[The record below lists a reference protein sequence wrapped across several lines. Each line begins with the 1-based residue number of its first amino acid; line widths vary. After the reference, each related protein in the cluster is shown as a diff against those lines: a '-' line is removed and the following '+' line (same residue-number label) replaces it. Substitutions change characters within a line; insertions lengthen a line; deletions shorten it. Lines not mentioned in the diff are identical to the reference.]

1 MDKPIPVYE
10 KDFYSDEFIRNP
22 YPEYKL
28 MREMGPVVYVE
39 KLGNFAFT
47 HYDSVKYALK
57 NNRIFINSN
66 GVAADEVG
74 SNFLKGNILSSDGS
88 VHSELRR
95 AMAPPL
101 MPKALKKLESKV
113 EVLVSN
119 LIDGLILRNESFDV
133 MKVLAPVLP
142 LEIVRGMIGLPE
154 FGQKNMLEW
163 ADAAFN
169 ILGVQNVRGKEG
181 ISKINEMRDFIKGK
195 IIRENIAQDTWIGRL
210 FHMLENDLIDPEHLP
225 IITRDYTT
233 PSLDTTISAI
243 GYLIWHLSQNPDQW
257 QQIREDKSK
266 ILTAINESIRLSS
279 PIRSFCR
286 TTSVEVDFRGFK
298 IPKGARVM
306 LLFAS
311 ANRDSTIFHSPNKF
325 DIKREKNEHLGFGH
339 GIHMCVG
346 KHLAILEISKL
357 LAALSDKVE
366 RIEAKRPKIYLNNT
380 INRLESLEVKF
391 IPLK

>member
-10 KDFYSDEFIRNP
+10 RDFYSDEFIRNP
-22 YPEYKL
+22 YPEYEL
-28 MREMGPVVYVE
+28 MRGMGPVVYVE

-133 MKVLAPVLP
+133 MKDLAPVLP

-243 GYLIWHLSQNPDQW
+243 GYLIWHLSQHPDQW
-257 QQIREDKSK
+257 QQIRKDKSK

-311 ANRDSTIFHSPNKF
+311 ANRDSKIFHNPNKF

>member
-22 YPEYKL
+22 YPEYEL

-133 MKVLAPVLP
+133 MKDLAPVLP

-195 IIRENIAQDTWIGRL
+195 IINTK
-210 FHMLENDLIDPEHLP
+210 
-225 IITRDYTT
+225 
-233 PSLDTTISAI
+233 
-243 GYLIWHLSQNPDQW
+243 LSFEP
-257 QQIREDKSK
+257 
-266 ILTAINESIRLSS
+266 
-279 PIRSFCR
+279 
-286 TTSVEVDFRGFK
+286 
-298 IPKGARVM
+298 
-306 LLFAS
+306 
-311 ANRDSTIFHSPNKF
+311 
-325 DIKREKNEHLGFGH
+325 
-339 GIHMCVG
+339 
-346 KHLAILEISKL
+346 
-357 LAALSDKVE
+357 
-366 RIEAKRPKIYLNNT
+366 
-380 INRLESLEVKF
+380 
-391 IPLK
+391 